1 MTLPPLVGHEAVWDL
16 FRRAVQRHRLAST
29 FLFVGPAGIGKR
41 ALAMRL
47 AQALLCE
54 QATPHELHEL
64 DELQACGTCPACQQ
78 VAALSHPDL
87 ILISKPEDKNFIPI
101 ELFIGDREHR
111 MREGLCHDISLKPFR
126 GGRKIAIIDD
136 ADFLN
141 QEGANCL
148 LKTLEEPPPKSVLIL
163 IGTSEQRQLPT
174 IRSRCQVVRFAP
186 LPPAQMAGLLAQHEW
201 AAEQTELESIAIRAG
216 GSFERAAELCEP
228 ELRDPRSA
236 LLQYLA
242 QPDFDSVA
250 LAKLVNSCVEAAGK
264 DAPPRRAR
272 LRLLVLEAVDFYRS
286 LVRRAVGA
294 SSADDAVSGEL
305 LDAALPHWQGRA
317 EVAARC
323 LERCLTALGEI
334 EANANVATL
343 VHTWLDDLAVSA
355 ISPRG

>member
-1 MTLPPLVGHEAVWDL
+1 MTLPPLVGHESVWDL
-16 FRRAVQRHRLAST
+16 FRRAVERRRLAST

-41 ALAMRL
+41 ALAMRI

-54 QATPHELHEL
+54 RATSDQLL
-64 DELQACGTCPACQQ
+64 ACETCPACQQ

-87 ILISKPEDKNFIPI
+87 LLICKPEDKNFIPV
-101 ELFIGDREHR
+101 ELFIGNREHR

-136 ADFLN
+136 ADYLN

-186 LPPAQMAGLLAQHEW
+186 LTPTQIAELLAQREW
-201 AAEQTELESIAIRAG
+201 AAEQTDLESIAIRAG
-216 GSFERAAELCEP
+216 GSLERAAELCDP
-228 ELRDPRSA
+228 ELQESRNA

-272 LRLLVLEAVDFYRS
+272 LRQLVLEATDFYRG
-286 LVRRAVGA
+286 LVRRAVGVD
-294 SSADDAVSGEL
+294 STTDAVTDAL
-305 LDAALPHWQGRA
+305 LTTALPYWRGRA

-323 LERCLTALGEI
+323 LDRCLTAIGEI

-343 VHTWLDDLAVSA
+343 IHTWIDDLAQCALSTHT
-355 ISPRG
+355 